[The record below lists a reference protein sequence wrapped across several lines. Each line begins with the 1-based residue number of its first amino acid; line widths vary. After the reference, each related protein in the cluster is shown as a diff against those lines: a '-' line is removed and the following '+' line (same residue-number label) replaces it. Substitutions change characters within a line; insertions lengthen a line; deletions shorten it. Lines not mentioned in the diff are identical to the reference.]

1 MKLPPERQRI
11 LEAAFAAVF
20 SVAILLGFYQLL
32 SMNGLVLGN
41 DPSVHLEKAM
51 IFLRTGQIPLDNL
64 GWTPPLFSILLAV
77 FIAFTNAS
85 TIGQLIVVV
94 KVLAVLI
101 DWLLFFSVY
110 LLSSKFF
117 GRRVGATAAVLLLI
131 CFPMYEVN
139 MFGGYTT
146 VLALAVMFLI
156 FLYTPWATTH
166 YGYLVVTFFA
176 AFALVLSHQLAAFL
190 AVFIMPPILLF
201 MLIKSK
207 GAHLKVTVALVLGGG
222 IAFFLYYIQ
231 AMLPYLDVL
240 IYYVFFGIETYAY
253 QIPSASFNSFMINF
267 GFVLLLATGG
277 ITIAYYQLKTS
288 RKLILYLILALSF
301 FVPLFFA
308 ESYLFGLYLPFQ
320 WFIYYLMPPM
330 AIFAAV
336 ATVFIFDKT
345 SALYIKNRTRV
356 KKGWVKALTVIL
368 VFLAAAT
375 VLFRFGTVYGR
386 IMEASVYY
394 STSDPKALEAGMWL
408 KTNFP
413 GNSTVVVTEV
423 PGYWFKLFSNKPVIA
438 ATDPIIQRQEVAE
451 PVLDLSYEMEQPF
464 TLLVR
469 SYEAKGALSFENY
482 ISISQVWNRLSFA
495 SGDGDYVSYTLNGV
509 PKNDIA
515 LSTFSRETVF
525 DNGNPSPKNLL
536 ISYMNGD
543 LALTETISVHN
554 DTYPTD
560 ITWTVTPM
568 NSAVSNV
575 SLYLTVSFD
584 LQFHFEKAYV
594 PGVLNWQNPWDNFS
608 ESKGTDWVVVNFMPS
623 LTDYVGFYSDKEDI
637 VYALKFEQPPD
648 WGNVGALTSRQ
659 IDAVRM
665 QYKFTS
671 LSMSQNASFAYQ
683 ILIFSKSSFPE
694 MPSQPIDVRSLFNL
708 TPPAQF
714 NVTGRDY
721 HDYIKDNNIG
731 FIVYDKNQLDTKIIR
746 CKILELVYSN
756 DRYIIFKIKNTT

>member
-1 MKLPPERQRI
+1 LKLPPERQRI

-156 FLYTPWATTH
+156 FLYTPLATTH

-190 AVFIMPPILLF
+190 AVFIMPLILLF

-207 GAHLKVTVALVLGGG
+207 GAHLKVGGG

-253 QIPSASFNSFMINF
+253 QIPSASFDSFMINF

-288 RKLILYLILALSF
+288 GKLILYLILALSF

-330 AIFAAV
+330 AILAAV

-345 SALYIKNRTRV
+345 SALYIKNKTRV
-356 KKGWVKALTVIL
+356 KKGWVKALAVIL

-394 STSDPKALEAGMWL
+394 STSDPKALEAGLWL
-408 KTNFP
+408 KNNFP

-423 PGYWFKLFSNKPVIA
+423 PGYWFKLFSDKPVIA
-438 ATDPIIQRQEVAE
+438 ATDPIIQRMEKAE
-451 PVLDLSYEMEQPF
+451 SVLDLSYEVEQPF
-464 TLLVR
+464 TLLR
-469 SYEAKGALSFENY
+469 SYEAKGAISFENY
-482 ISISQVWNRLSFA
+482 VSINDVWSMVSYA
-495 SGDGDYVSYTLNGV
+495 SGDGDKVNYTLSGV
-509 PKNDIA
+509 SKEIA
-515 LSTFSRETVF
+515 LSNFTRDTVF
-525 DNGNPSPKNLL
+525 DDGNPSPKRLL
-536 ISYMNGD
+536 ISYVNDD
-543 LALTETISVHN
+543 LALTETITVRN
-554 DTYPTD
+554 VTYPTE
-560 ITWTVTPM
+560 ISWTVTPL
-568 NSAVSNV
+568 NNDVSAVS
-575 SLYLTVSFD
+575 LYMSVFFG

-594 PGVLNWQNPWDNFS
+594 PGVLNWENPW
-608 ESKGTDWVVVNFMPS
+608 SKPSQSQGTNWAVVDFVS
-623 LTDYVGFYSDKEDI
+623 KITDYVGFYSDKEDI

-665 QYKFTS
+665 QYNFTN
-671 LSMSQNASFAYQ
+671 LGMSQNASVAYH
-683 ILIFSKSSFPE
+683 ILTFSKSSFPE

-708 TPPAQF
+708 EPAAEF
-714 NVTGRDY
+714 LVASRDY
-721 HDYIKDNNIG
+721 HDYIKSENIG